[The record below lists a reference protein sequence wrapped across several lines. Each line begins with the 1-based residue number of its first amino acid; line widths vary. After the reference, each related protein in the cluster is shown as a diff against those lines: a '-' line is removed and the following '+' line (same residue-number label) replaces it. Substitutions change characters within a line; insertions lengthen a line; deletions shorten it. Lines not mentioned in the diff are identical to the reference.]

1 MSILADFD
9 VFLPSRLTTQQPPEN
24 TMSKLLS
31 GKNFKADGAG
41 SKSWRGIKVFAHLE
55 EVKVE
60 RFNSD
65 AAVAARTGRNNL
77 SERT

>member
-1 MSILADFD
+1 
-9 VFLPSRLTTQQPPEN
+9 
-24 TMSKLLS
+24 MSKLLS

-41 SKSWRGIKVFAHLE
+41 SKSWRRIKVFALLE